1 MVTRSVLAL
10 ILLASVVFSKPT
22 ISANP
27 GVVNA
32 ATLIPAGFPNSGVA
46 QGSIFTLT
54 GSGLGPANL
63 VEAESFPLPTTLGGT
78 SIKIT
83 VGNTSVNAIML
94 GATDAQVAAVLPSST
109 PTGSAKLVLTYNGSA
124 SDPITFQVVK
134 NSFGAFTLNSR
145 GYGTAVTTNAKNQLV
160 TLLNSAKPG
169 DTVNVWSTGLGAVS
183 GNEAAGPLPGNLSKL
198 QLTAWVGGKQAT
210 VSYAG
215 RSQCCAGLDQVTIKL
230 PAGVQGCFV
239 PTVLQVGGVTSSFP
253 SIPIAPNG
261 GTCSDPAGISAAL
274 LQKAATGQN
283 MNIATILLS
292 RFTANLANL
301 PLIGNVAISED
312 AGSAFFYD
320 YSAYEF
326 LGSRGVTALNA
337 FGSCSLWQCS
347 GPTCVPDQQSQSL
360 SGLDAGASV
369 NLTGPN
375 GAMKLAKASTGN
387 YGASLG
393 GGGIPGLTDNPPPY
407 LDPGSYAIKGPG
419 GNIVKAFSTNL
430 TVSSSPIS
438 FQAVQ
443 SGSTVAQCC
452 STSTL
457 TGGTISR
464 NADLQLSWSGGD
476 PKGYVAIVGTSTTD
490 SPQVTGS
497 FACLVQNSVGKFTVP
512 SWVLFGMPKS
522 GTLSQAGINISNGFL
537 LMGSY
542 PNFATF
548 NAPGLDFGFVGSLV
562 LSGTN
567 EEYQ

>member
-1 MVTRSVLAL
+1 MVTRVFLVLTLSGSVA
-10 ILLASVVFSKPT
+10 FSKPT

-27 GVVNA
+27 GVVSA
-32 ATLIPAGFPNSGVA
+32 ATFVPAGFPNSGVA
-46 QGSIFTLT
+46 QGSIFTLV
-54 GSGLGPANL
+54 GSGLGPVNL
-63 VEAESFPLPTTLGGT
+63 VEADSFPLPTTLGGT

-94 GATDAQVAAVLPSST
+94 GVTGGQVAAILPSST

-124 SDPITFQVVK
+124 SDPIAFQVVK
-134 NSFGAFTLNSR
+134 SSFGAFTLNSR
-145 GYGTAVTTNAKNQLV
+145 GYGTAVTTNAKTQLV

-169 DTVNVWSTGLGAVS
+169 DTVSVWSTGLGPVS
-183 GNEAAGPLPGNLSKL
+183 GNEAAGPLPGNLTKL
-198 QLTAWVGGKQAT
+198 QLNVWVGGKQASVT
-210 VSYAG
+210 YAG
-215 RSQCCAGLDQVTIKL
+215 RAQCCAGLDQLTIKL

-239 PTVLQVGGVTSSFP
+239 PLGVQVGGVTSTFP

-261 GTCSDPAGISAAL
+261 GTCSDPAGITSAL
-274 LQKAATGQN
+274 LQKAAGGQN
-283 MNIATILLS
+283 INIATILLS

-301 PLIGNVAISED
+301 PLIGSVAISED
-312 AGSAFFYD
+312 AGSAFFYG
-320 YSAYEF
+320 YSAFEF

-347 GPTCVPDQQSQSL
+347 GPTCVPDQQSLSL
-360 SGLDAGASV
+360 TGLDAGASI

-375 GAMKLAKASTGN
+375 GGMKLVKSSTGN
-387 YGASLG
+387 YSANLG

-407 LDPGSYAIKGPG
+407 LDPGNYTIKGPG
-419 GNIVKAFSTNL
+419 GNVVKSFSTNL
-430 TVSSSPIS
+430 TISSSPIS
-438 FQAVQ
+438 FQAQ
-443 SGSTVAQCC
+443 QNGSTVAQCC
-452 STSTL
+452 SLSTA

-476 PKGYVAIVGTSTTD
+476 PNGYVAIVGTSTTD

-497 FACLVQNSVGKFTVP
+497 FACLVQNSAGKFTVP
-512 SWVLFGMPKS
+512 SWVLFGMPAS

-542 PNFATF
+542 PDFTNF
-548 NAPGLDFGFVGSLV
+548 NAPGLDFGFAASLV